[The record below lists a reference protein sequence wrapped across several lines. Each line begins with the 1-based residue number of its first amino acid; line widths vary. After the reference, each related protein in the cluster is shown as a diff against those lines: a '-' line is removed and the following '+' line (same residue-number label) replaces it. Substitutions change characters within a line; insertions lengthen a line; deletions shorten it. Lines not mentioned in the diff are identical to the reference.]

1 MNGAQRITRLQE
13 RLLAFGID
21 AFFIT
26 SLENIYYLTGFSG
39 SAAYMAVT
47 ANKALLTTD
56 GRYLEQ
62 AEKETKS
69 HGVDVEVFVGSGA
82 KQFETLKTFI
92 AQKSQKVKLGFES
105 DNITWALLRH
115 LFSVFGADVSSV
127 SFDLPKLADIE
138 FVPIKDFVEQ
148 LREIKD
154 KGEIARIKK
163 ACLIA
168 DMALQQTKHLLKTE
182 ITEKD
187 FATELEYQMKKLS
200 AQGPAFAT
208 IVASGPN
215 SALPHARP
223 TERVIKEGDMVVI
236 DFGAKVQGYHSDM
249 TRTFALGVTDTELL
263 ELVEAV
269 AIAQEKGL
277 ESVKAGVSGG
287 DVDLACRSV
296 LDQKDLGRFFRHGTG
311 HGVGLLIHEA
321 PYLGANSTD
330 ILASGSVVTVEPGAY
345 LFSKGGARIEDT
357 MVVTENACE
366 VLTQTAKE
374 FIY

>member
-1 MNGAQRITRLQE
+1 
-13 RLLAFGID
+13 
-21 AFFIT
+21 
-26 SLENIYYLTGFSG
+26 
-39 SAAYMAVT
+39 
-47 ANKALLTTD
+47 
-56 GRYLEQ
+56 
-62 AEKETKS
+62 
-69 HGVDVEVFVGSGA
+69 
-82 KQFETLKTFI
+82 
-92 AQKSQKVKLGFES
+92 
-105 DNITWALLRH
+105 
-115 LFSVFGADVSSV
+115 
-127 SFDLPKLADIE
+127 
-138 FVPIKDFVEQ
+138 
-148 LREIKD
+148 
-154 KGEIARIKK
+154 
-163 ACLIA
+163 
-168 DMALQQTKHLLKTE
+168 
-182 ITEKD
+182 
-187 FATELEYQMKKLS
+187 MKKLS

-296 LDQKDLGRFFRHGTG
+296 LDQKDLGRFFQHGTG